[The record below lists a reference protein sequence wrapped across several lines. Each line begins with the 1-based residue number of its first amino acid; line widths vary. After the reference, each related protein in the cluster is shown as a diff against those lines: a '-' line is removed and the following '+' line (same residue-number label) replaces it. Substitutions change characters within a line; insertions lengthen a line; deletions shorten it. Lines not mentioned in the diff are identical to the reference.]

1 MCSGV
6 GIWGISVKASP
17 GSGPAL
23 GVARSKTEGKAGR
36 EAGGGRGRL
45 SGELVQNTLLT
56 PQATAPQG
64 PNTFFS
70 PKEIF
75 IVTCNFNDKR
85 KEIDRG
91 ILCIAWMTTF

>member
-36 EAGGGRGRL
+36 EADGK
-45 SGELVQNTLLT
+45 
-56 PQATAPQG
+56 APQR
-64 PNTFFS
+64 
-70 PKEIF
+70 
-75 IVTCNFNDKR
+75 R
-85 KEIDRG
+85 KPG
-91 ILCIAWMTTF
+91 VG